1 MRIVS
6 HILKYVL
13 AAMLF
18 AACTNEDILQN
29 TTTGGVEGAGTISVT
44 FSAKV
49 DYSIDVTGSGA
60 AKVASTRVTA
70 DADESPTRFYGQ
82 AISSEANAVQSE
94 VVEGVLNP
102 TTNKY
107 EFSFHLTSE
116 ASYTYM
122 FWADNA
128 DAGASVPTDLTAVEY
143 TPGCIAF
150 TAKASGTPENVST
163 DITLKHVV
171 TKVTL
176 QHDGSNLFRPRTNDV
191 LAISLPCA
199 NSYNVSMG
207 AATGSDTQHVTHT
220 FGSNASIGKAVS
232 IFSFYNLATSNAN
245 SVTLTFCNDYT
256 LTISNVNLQ
265 ANTHVT
271 LQGDLSS
278 KNSSWIVP
286 EEKRKEVFLLCL
298 FDENGFPKGEQT
310 DYEDFEYYADYD
322 IGRFFIDKIL
332 NIEYRGG
339 YVTQSAKIGD
349 DIYDCMITAVN
360 EYAAEMVI
368 TKRNYGNRY
377 VLCFGTMWAADE
389 KNFLLPADFRFYD
402 W

>member
-13 AAMLF
+13 SAMLF
-18 AACTNEDILQN
+18 AACTNDDILQN

-49 DYSIDVTGSGA
+49 DFSIDVTGSGA

-70 DADESPTRFYGQ
+70 DADESPSRFYGQ

-199 NSYNVSMG
+199 KSYNVSMG

-220 FGSNASIGKAVS
+220 FGSNASIGKAAS

-286 EEKRKEVFLLCL
+286 EEKRKEVFRLCL
-298 FDENGFPKGEQT
+298 FDEYGFPKGEP
-310 DYEDFEYYADYD
+310 DHEDFNYYADYD

-332 NIEYRGG
+332 NIEYIGS
-339 YVTQSAKIGD
+339 YVTQPVKIGD
-349 DIYDCMITAVN
+349 DIYDCMIIAAASET
-360 EYAAEMVI
+360 AEMVFN
-368 TKRNYGNRY
+368 KRNYGNRY
-377 VLCFGTMWAADE
+377 HLDFGTMWTRE